1 MTEANIET
9 VVDVNEVTL
18 YIYSEFTPEGGGVL
32 EEMVVQSFLL
42 EEESQYHLIL
52 NLILI

>member
-18 YIYSEFTPEGGGVL
+18 YIYSEFTPKA
-32 EEMVVQSFLL
+32 
-42 EEESQYHLIL
+42 LIASRTDIFECRPPPML
-52 NLILI
+52 